1 MRSTSEWEA
10 ALEGVTEGTWEV
22 GSSGT
27 EVYYVTE
34 YGRGI
39 IADTGSHIARLWPD
53 DDSGAL
59 DQAYADARLIALS
72 REAVA
77 EVVRL
82 RRELEELAH
91 GAYVM
96 ANEHYYAGGNIRDDL
111 GSVEKHYYMEIAR
124 ILEGTNE

>member
-1 MRSTSEWEA
+1 MRSTAEWEA
-10 ALEGVTEGTWEV
+10 ALEGVAEGTWEV

-39 IADTGSHIARLWPD
+39 IADTGSHIAHMWPD

-72 REAVA
+72 RDAVA

-82 RRELEELAH
+82 RRELEELKGDLDYSAMCAKALGES
-91 GAYVM
+91 GAVQ
-96 ANEHYYAGGNIRDDL
+96 ASTAER
-111 GSVEKHYYMEIAR
+111 VTR
-124 ILEGTNE
+124 ILEGTHE

>member
-1 MRSTSEWEA
+1 MGRTTEQWEA
-10 ALEGVTEGTWEV
+10 ALEGVAEGAWEV

-34 YGRGI
+34 YGRGF

-82 RRELEELAH
+82 RRELEELRAVFVH
-91 GAYVM
+91 AEGMMGKFEIPADRQQAQGFVD
-96 ANEHYYAGGNIRDDL
+96 R
-111 GSVEKHYYMEIAR
+111 IAR
-124 ILEGTNE
+124 ILEGTHE